1 MTRVTFSLSS
11 ASVREAIAQLERY
24 RDGLPA
30 KLERMLARLSEEG
43 VAAAVAV
50 VPEDTGELR
59 SSIESRREGP
69 RRYLVVAENGHA
81 AFVEFGTGVVGQGTY
96 PGELPKGW
104 GYDTRRTPEA
114 HDPADPTLWYYYDRD
129 GDLRCTRGR
138 VASGYMLA
146 ASEEMRR
153 KVLEIAREVFA

>member
-1 MTRVTFSLSS
+1 MPNSTKAAWPFSATTRYLRGPSRLDSIEDLSS
-11 ASVREAIAQLERY
+11 PVSSGTTAT
-24 RDGLPA
+24 
-30 KLERMLARLSEEG
+30 
-43 VAAAVAV
+43 AAAT
-50 VPEDTGELR
+50 P
-59 SSIESRREGP
+59 SSDSLASILSS
-69 RRYLVVAENGHA
+69 
-81 AFVEFGTGVVGQGTY
+81 FVGQGTY

-146 ASEEMRR
+146 ASGEMRR